1 MYFIS
6 LTKLV
11 IENSITFIF
20 RYESSADEKP
30 ISKEMIETIVR
41 VAENTVDEVTNAEGR
56 EVRLEEDF
64 VLQLP
69 FLLPEDGYSCDI
81 VRGVPGGL
89 TEFLAPLQ
97 RGGDYHKHF

>member
-1 MYFIS
+1 
-6 LTKLV
+6 
-11 IENSITFIF
+11 
-20 RYESSADEKP
+20 
-30 ISKEMIETIVR
+30 MIDTIVR

-97 RGGDYHKHF
+97 RGGEIFEAYYSRCPKTCHQNQGSIS